1 MKAKSALIVKI
12 ATAAV
17 IIVSATIIG
26 LVLTVNDMTS
36 DGILKN
42 VLTDIV
48 ILICLFLF
56 VWITLLR
63 DPHTPNNDRYL
74 MN

>member
-12 ATAAV
+12 AKAAV
-17 IIVSATIIG
+17 IIVSVTII
-26 LVLTVNDMTS
+26 VLTITLNNIAS
-36 DGILKN
+36 DGVLEN

-48 ILICLFLF
+48 ILVCLLLF

-63 DPHTPNNDRYL
+63 DTPANDNDRYL
-74 MN
+74 MH

>member
-17 IIVSATIIG
+17 IIVSVTII
-26 LVLTVNDMTS
+26 VLTITLNNIAS
-36 DGILKN
+36 DGVLEN

-48 ILICLFLF
+48 ILVCLLLF

-63 DPHTPNNDRYL
+63 DTPANDNDRYL
-74 MN
+74 MH